1 MQKTWKMPTLLTVM
15 AVLAGAIVFSSS
27 ETVDARPKYRTVF
40 QKNYE
45 KVAANNKITCFVCHG
60 KNAEG
65 KMDKEKRNNY
75 GMALKKALTKKNE
88 TDEDAIKK
96 AMAKIEKEKSAEEG
110 TTFGDLLKEGKLPG
124 KAEE

>member
-15 AVLAGAIVFSSS
+15 AVLAGAIVFSSG

-45 KVAANNKITCFVCHG
+45 KVAENNKITCFVCHG
-60 KNAEG
+60 KTADG

-75 GMALKKALTKKNE
+75 GMALKKALPKKNE
-88 TDEDAIKK
+88 TDEDAIK
-96 AMAKIEKEKSAEEG
+96 AALAKIEKEKSAEEG
-110 TTFGDLLKEGKLPG
+110 KTFGDLLNDGKLPG